1 MDKLSEK
8 NKKLIKTCLGLT
20 VFIFVIAIIIIL
32 VFRYSIEGERN
43 LPFNLTS
50 IRVISTAEGNS
61 TEVSESAWNVD
72 IIQKNDFYFYF
83 EKNPEYKK
91 EESISK
97 ITFENFEFKRASDK
111 GNISIYK
118 PSADSILYYYNDEY
132 KINNN
137 ISYNGALSTNLPSLE
152 IGNQGGL
159 IGFSIALTDL
169 GNYTKSDNSDMVY
182 DGTLLSKLNL
192 TMEDISMEVSFDVII
207 ETASNKKFKSTL
219 YFDLPTGNI
228 IEEGRSVLDKNNS
241 KDVIFKRF

>member
-1 MDKLSEK
+1 MNKLSEK
-8 NKKLIKTCLGLT
+8 SKKLIKTYLSLAL
-20 VFIFVIAIIIIL
+20 FILFIAIIIIL
-32 VFRYSIEGERN
+32 VLRYSIEGEKN

-50 IRVISTAEGNS
+50 IRVISTAIGDNKEDLENS
-61 TEVSESAWNVD
+61 WNLD

-83 EKNPEYKK
+83 EKNPEYKR

-97 ITFENFEFKRASDK
+97 ITFENFEFKKSSDK
-111 GNISIYK
+111 GTINIYK
-118 PSADSILYYYNDEY
+118 PSENSILYYYNDEY
-132 KINNN
+132 KLDNS
-137 ISYNGALSTNLPSLE
+137 ISYSGALNTNIQSLE

-182 DGTLLSKLNL
+182 DGTLLSKLDL

-207 ETASNKKFKSTL
+207 ETASNKKFKCTL

-241 KDVIFKRF
+241 QDVIFKRF